1 MREAPGNDGN
11 GEMSESGTRDASR
24 ETLHEPR
31 LTRDASRTTL
41 DAPVAGQTVL
51 VIDDEPTARVALVAR
66 LKRLGYRVLQADNGK
81 AGLDILRYER
91 PDLTI
96 LDWMMPEM
104 DGPSFC
110 EVVRQDP
117 ALLSSQILMMTSND
131 QPEQIAEGLAR
142 GADDFLSKAA
152 SKYEITARVQAGI
165 RAAALIRRLEDVTA
179 EIRRKQEALERE
191 LQSAARYVESLLPA
205 SGNIA
210 PGVRMVCLYRPSL
223 GLGGDLFNVVPWSDD
238 LLGLYLLD
246 ASGHGVSPALRSA
259 SFATFLRRESLLR
272 HVGSSDPG
280 AVLTEAN
287 KHFPLTENGHYFTIV
302 FATLDVRCHTLSYA
316 TAGHSG
322 AFLHRHSGEVCRMA
336 RPNLPLGFDP
346 STVYGTEVLSVEPG
360 DRLYVLSD
368 GLYEVPDSTGNLWGQ
383 DRLEQLIRTLGHRP
397 LTEVLSGAVTE
408 AVRWL
413 GHEQFP
419 DDVAVMAL
427 ELTEADTHA

>member
-1 MREAPGNDGN
+1 MPSTPVE
-11 GEMSESGTRDASR
+11 
-24 ETLHEPR
+24 H
-31 LTRDASRTTL
+31 TTHVT
-41 DAPVAGQTVL
+41 PHTVL
-51 VIDDEPTARVALVAR
+51 IIDDEPTARVALAAR
-66 LKRLGYRVLQADNGK
+66 LKRLGYRVLQADDGK
-81 AGLDILRYER
+81 VGLDMLRRER

-110 EVVRQDP
+110 ELVRQDP
-117 ALLSSQILMMTSND
+117 ELLSSQILMMTSND

-165 RAAALIRRLEDVTA
+165 RAAGLIRRLEDVTA
-179 EIRRKQEALERE
+179 EIRRKQDTLERE
-191 LQSAARYVESLLPA
+191 LQSAARYVESLLPV
-205 SGNIA
+205 SGTIG
-210 PGVRMVCLYRPSL
+210 PGVEMVRVYRPSL
-223 GLGGDLFNVVPWSDD
+223 GLGGDLFNVVPWSDN

-259 SFATFLRRESLLR
+259 SFATFLRRESLVR

-280 AVLTEAN
+280 AILTEAN

-302 FATLDVRCHTLSYA
+302 FATLDTRSHTLSYA

-322 AFLHRHSGEVCRMA
+322 VFLHRKSGEVCWIA
-336 RPNLPLGFDP
+336 KPNLPLGFDS
-346 STVYGTEVLSVEPG
+346 STIYGTEVLSVEPG

-368 GLYEVPDSTGNLWGQ
+368 GLYEVPDATGNLWGQ
-383 DRLEQLIRTLGHRP
+383 DRLEQLVCTLGQQP
-397 LTEVLSGAVTE
+397 LSEVLSSAVNE

-419 DDVAVMAL
+419 DDVAIMAV
-427 ELTEADTHA
+427 ELRETQTHE

>member
-1 MREAPGNDGN
+1 MP
-11 GEMSESGTRDASR
+11 SPLVESTGQ
-24 ETLHEPR
+24 
-31 LTRDASRTTL
+31 
-41 DAPVAGQTVL
+41 VAGQTVL
-51 VIDDEPTARVALVAR
+51 IIDDEPTARVALAAR

-81 AGLDILRYER
+81 AGLDMLRCER

-152 SKYEITARVQAGI
+152 SKYEITARVQAGM
-165 RAAALIRRLEDVTA
+165 RAAGLIRRLEDVTA

-205 SGNIA
+205 SGTIG
-210 PGVRMVCLYRPSL
+210 PGVQMVRLYRPSL
-223 GLGGDLFNVVPWSDD
+223 ALGGDLFNVVPWSDD

-280 AVLTEAN
+280 AILTEAN

-302 FATLDVRCHTLSYA
+302 FATLDVRCRTLSYA

-322 AFLHRHSGEVCRMA
+322 AFLHRKSGEVCWMA
-336 RPNLPLGFDP
+336 RPNLPLGFDS
-346 STVYGTEVLSVEPG
+346 STVYGTEVLPVEPG

-368 GLYEVPDSTGNLWGQ
+368 GLYEVPDSIGNLWGQ
-383 DRLEQLIRTLGHRP
+383 DRLEQFVRMHGHCP
-397 LTEVLSGAVTE
+397 LPEVLSGALDE

-419 DDVAVMAL
+419 DDVAVMAV
-427 ELTEADTHA
+427 EID

>member
-1 MREAPGNDGN
+1 MP
-11 GEMSESGTRDASR
+11 STSV
-24 ETLHEPR
+24 EP
-31 LTRDASRTTL
+31 T
-41 DAPVAGQTVL
+41 GQVTGPTVL
-51 VIDDEPTARVALVAR
+51 IIDDEPTVRVALAAR
-66 LKRLGYRVLQADNGK
+66 LKRLGYRVLQADDGK
-81 AGLDILRYER
+81 AGLEMLRRER

-110 EVVRQDP
+110 EVVRQDSE
-117 ALLSSQILMMTSND
+117 LLSSQILMMTSND
-131 QPEQIAEGLAR
+131 QPEQIAEGLSR

-165 RAAALIRRLEDVTA
+165 RAAGLIRRLEDVTA

-205 SGNIA
+205 SGTIG
-210 PGVRMVCLYRPSL
+210 PGVQMVRLYRPSL
-223 GLGGDLFNVVPWSDD
+223 ALGGDLFNVVPWSDD

-280 AVLTEAN
+280 SILTEAN

-302 FATLDVRCHTLSYA
+302 FATLDVRCRTLSYA

-322 AFLHRHSGEVCRMA
+322 AFLHRKSGEVCWMA

-346 STVYGTEVLSVEPG
+346 STVYGTEVLPIEPG

-383 DRLEQLIRTLGHRP
+383 DRLEQLVRMHGDRP
-397 LTEVLSGAVTE
+397 LPEVLSFALDE

-419 DDVAVMAL
+419 DDVAVMAV
-427 ELTEADTHA
+427 ELDGEP